1 MIAQHA
7 IQTAAYAIKEMPLRL
22 VSSSSKGRYAQD
34 TSKRHAAKQAS
45 VVDDEI
51 VYIEGTICVA
61 F

>member
-22 VSSSSKGRYAQD
+22 VSSSSKGRYKQD
-34 TSKRHAAKQAS
+34 NSKRHVAKQAN

-51 VYIEGTICVA
+51 VYIEGNISVA